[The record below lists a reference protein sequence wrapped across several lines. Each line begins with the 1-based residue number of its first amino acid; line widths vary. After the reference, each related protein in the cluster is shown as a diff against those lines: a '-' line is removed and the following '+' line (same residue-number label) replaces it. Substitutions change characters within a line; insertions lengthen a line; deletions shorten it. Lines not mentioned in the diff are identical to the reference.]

1 MNSYGIVNIAG
12 ATMHHTPSK
21 CSSLLILSHVTTKS
35 KPHTKIVE
43 FSAAELA

>member
-35 KPHTKIVE
+35 KPHTIVE
-43 FSAAELA
+43 FSAAELV